1 MIRVCVHV
9 RVCAVCQWTTSL
21 LVCVHSVRG
30 GREIA
35 SPRKSALHLPPA
47 DSPAYITTLL
57 PVRCTSPSALSLYY
71 PFIPLALSVSLL
83 LSPLSLSP
91 FLLSTPFLS
100 PFDFFPFWL
109 SCSRVSLLLLGII
122 NINNYSQ
129 RYPCAVLC
137 TKIDPK
143 LTFLQHLLMWGKLRS
158 FTMVD
163 YILFFVLD

>member
-1 MIRVCVHV
+1 MIRVCV

-83 LSPLSLSP
+83 LSPLSLS
-91 FLLSTPFLS
+91 LSLS
-100 PFDFFPFWL
+100 LIHPLFVTLWFFSFWL

-137 TKIDPK
+137 TK
-143 LTFLQHLLMWGKLRS
+143 LTFLQHLLMWGKLRT

-163 YILFFVLD
+163 NILFLVLD